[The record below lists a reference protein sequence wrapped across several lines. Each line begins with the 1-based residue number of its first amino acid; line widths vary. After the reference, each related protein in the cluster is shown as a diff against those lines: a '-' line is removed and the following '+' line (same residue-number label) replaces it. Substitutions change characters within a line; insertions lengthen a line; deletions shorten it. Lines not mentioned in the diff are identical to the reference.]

1 MSLMTD
7 VDIRR
12 ALGKDIVIE
21 PFSSEALTP
30 VGYDFMVGDFVFSW
44 EHGLLQPNADG
55 DYDLPPKSTIQIL
68 TKESLWVSGRV
79 GGTLHSKVLLVS
91 KGLSHI
97 STTLD
102 PGWYGPLL
110 ITFHNNRDQPILLRG
125 DETFVTLVFLTV
137 NTPTKTKPR
146 KSKFSINILLKQ
158 LSSQHLLK
166 QLSSQQTAYI
176 NKIGELLGDSESLD
190 IFNQKVEEA
199 NQPMPPRVV
208 NSERRKLVS
217 EIGRNLASFAVIMVI
232 VALATLNMYWGRVS
246 EYFEGEDYGIKVLAF
261 QITAIIALSSLLL
274 NIRKR

>member
-7 VDIRR
+7 VDIHR

-21 PFSSEALTP
+21 PFSPQSLTP
-30 VGYDFMVGDFVFSW
+30 VGYDFTVGDFFFSW

-79 GGTLHSKVLLVS
+79 GGTLHSKVSLVS

-110 ITFHNNRDQPILLRG
+110 ITIHNNRDQPILLHG
-125 DETFVTLVFLTV
+125 DETFFTLVFQKV
-137 NTPTKTKPR
+137 NTPTKTKPP

-158 LSSQHLLK
+158 LSSQQLLK

-176 NKIGELLGDSESLD
+176 NKIGELLGDTESSD
-190 IFNQKVEEA
+190 IFHQKVVEA
-199 NQPMPPRVV
+199 NQHMPRRVLTSV
-208 NSERRKLVS
+208 KRKGVS
-217 EIGRNLASFAVIMVI
+217 EILRNLKSFIVVMVIM
-232 VALATLNMYWGRVS
+232 ALATIHLYWSQVS
-246 EYFEGEDYGIKVLAF
+246 KYFEGMEYDSRIFAV
-261 QITAIIALSSLLL
+261 QITAIIALFSVLQ
-274 NIRKR
+274 NIRKP